1 MRCSP
6 ARPPPPGEMSPLA
19 LRRGAS
25 IWLRLSA
32 PIALLALASS
42 LTGLLVDRTYANET
56 ANWAGQAVGQDI
68 ANLVAFPAL
77 AWCAIAA
84 AGGSLRAYLLW
95 LGLLAFS
102 AYSFAIY
109 AFAMH
114 FQPLFLVHVAVFG
127 MSVYALIGGLASLDV
142 ARVKASFPERAPV
155 RWTAALVFAIGSIF
169 ALLWLPELIPAT
181 LQDEPPASLAE

>member
-1 MRCSP
+1 MVTGRT
-6 ARPPPPGEMSPLA
+6 
-19 LRRGAS
+19 AS
-25 IWLRLSA
+25 IWLRLTA
-32 PIALLALASS
+32 PIVVLALASS

-68 ANLVAFPAL
+68 ANLVAFPVL
-77 AWCAIAA
+77 VWCAIVAVR
-84 AGGSLRAYLLW
+84 GSLRAYLLW

-114 FQPLFLVHVAVFG
+114 FEPLFLVHVAVFG

-142 ARVKASFPERAPV
+142 KGVKASLSDRAPV
-155 RWTAALVFAIGSIF
+155 RWTA
-169 ALLWLPELIPAT
+169 
-181 LQDEPPASLAE
+181 